1 MLAYVFW
8 HRPGP
13 DVDSGRYEEA
23 QRAFHAALEI
33 ESACF
38 RLEALPFEPQS
49 SGPAY
54 EDWYLAENWG
64 ALGALNE
71 AAVDPARR
79 PAHDH
84 AAAEMAAG
92 WGGLYSLV
100 RGPAAIP
107 DGAEWYEKPRLVPSE
122 TFLAD
127 LPETTIWRR
136 QLVLGPAPEICVAVP
151 GAESRRRIWPAA

>member
-38 RLEALPFEPQS
+38 RLEALPFKPQS

-136 QLVLGPAPEICVAVP
+136 QLVLGPAPEICVAAP
-151 GAESRRRIWPAA
+151 GAESRRRVWPAA